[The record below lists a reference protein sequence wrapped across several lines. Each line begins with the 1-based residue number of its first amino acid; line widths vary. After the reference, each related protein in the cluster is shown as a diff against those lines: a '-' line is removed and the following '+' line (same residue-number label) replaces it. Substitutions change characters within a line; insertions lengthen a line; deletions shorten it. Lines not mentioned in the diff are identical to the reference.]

1 MKKIVVWIKIYHSYE
16 RKSDLKAQSTVT
28 CIENIER
35 NFKALNAAI
44 QNKFKNW
51 SGCGEIII
59 SSIECGPYCKD
70 AKWGE
75 KMALKFK
82 NKKIKFNN

>member
-1 MKKIVVWIKIYHSYE
+1 MKKIIWVKIYHSYK
-16 RKSDLKAQSTVT
+16 RASDLRAESTVT
-28 CIENIER
+28 CFGHIER
-35 NFKALNAAI
+35 NFKSLNAAI
-44 QNKFKNW
+44 QNEFKNW

-59 SSIECGPYCKD
+59 SSIECGPYLED
-70 AKWGE
+70 EKWGE

>member
-1 MKKIVVWIKIYHSYE
+1 MKKFIIWVKIYHSYK
-16 RKSDLKAQSTVT
+16 RSYDLRSQPTVT
-28 CIENIER
+28 CLGNVER
-35 NFKALNAAI
+35 NFKSLNRTI
-44 QNKFKNW
+44 RNEFKSW

-59 SSIECGPYCKD
+59 SSIECGPYCQD
-70 AKWGE
+70 QKWGE

>member
-1 MKKIVVWIKIYHSYE
+1 MKKIIWVKIYHSYK
-16 RKSDLKAQSTVT
+16 RSNDLKARANVT
-28 CIENIER
+28 CLGHVDR
-35 NFKALNAAI
+35 NFKSLNIAI
-44 QNKFKNW
+44 QNEFKEW

-59 SSIECGPYCKD
+59 SSIECGPYCQD
-70 AKWGE
+70 QKWGE

>member
-1 MKKIVVWIKIYHSYE
+1 MKQIIWVKIYHSYK
-16 RKSDLKAQSTVT
+16 RASDLKAGSTIT
-28 CIENIER
+28 ALGNIER

-44 QNKFKNW
+44 QNEFKNW
-51 SGCGEIII
+51 SGCGEIVILNI
-59 SSIECGPYCKD
+59 DCGPYLED
-70 AKWGE
+70 EKWGE